1 MPKLRLQEVD
11 RSVDLRTKLH
21 LQTGRSRIRQENLQ
35 AEIKRLASQL
45 DEKQTNHRQELQKQI
60 EFFTSKLDEQAQAHA
75 AERAADVDHFH
86 KELQAQK
93 NEMTNLKV
101 NSQ

>member
-1 MPKLRLQEVD
+1 M
-11 RSVDLRTKLH
+11 
-21 LQTGRSRIRQENLQ
+21 
-35 AEIKRLASQL
+35 ASQL
-45 DEKQTNHRQELQKQI
+45 DEKQTNHHQELQKQI

-101 NSQ
+101 NSR